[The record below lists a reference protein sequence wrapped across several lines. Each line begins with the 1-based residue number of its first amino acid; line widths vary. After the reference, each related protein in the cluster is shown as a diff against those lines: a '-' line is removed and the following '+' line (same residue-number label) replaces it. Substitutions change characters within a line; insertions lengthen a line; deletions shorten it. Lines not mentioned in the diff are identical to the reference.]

1 MYLDFD
7 KTIRLFGVGKF
18 VARSNSLYRVVYP
31 LWIDFDP
38 LDYSRP
44 IEGLIFSRMIKF
56 ESLGNHYI
64 PCNSRGII

>member
-7 KTIRLFGVGKF
+7 ETIRVFGAGKF
-18 VARSNSLYRVVYP
+18 MARQNSLYRVVYP

-44 IEGLIFSRMIKF
+44 IEGLVFSRVIRYDR
-56 ESLGNHYI
+56 LGDHVVY
-64 PCNSRGII
+64 CGSRGII